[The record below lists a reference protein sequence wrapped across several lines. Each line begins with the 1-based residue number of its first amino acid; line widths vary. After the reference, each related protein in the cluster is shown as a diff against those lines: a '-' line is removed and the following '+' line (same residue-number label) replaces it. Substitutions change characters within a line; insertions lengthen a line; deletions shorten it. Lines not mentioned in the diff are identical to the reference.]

1 MLRPSMSE
9 PSRKARGYCPGV
21 WTPMPSGDGWIVRV
35 RPHHARM
42 PAAHVAALARL
53 ARSEGNGIIELTRR
67 GNLQIRGVSQSS
79 WPRLHAELVAL
90 GVAGEEPESEAR
102 PALFVCP
109 LSGLDPRCPPLEP
122 LAGALDGVLAAWAEA
137 TPEGPGVQRRLPD
150 KFGVVLSGGSH
161 SSSELSADIHVRLHP
176 AHPGVADLAVAGKF
190 DEATP
195 LGSWDVSAVPDA
207 VRRLL
212 LALEVFPNE
221 RRRMRDA
228 VAADIGHL
236 RAALAP
242 LAGAAPRREAAWGSS
257 EVGYHT
263 GRVDWFGYAL
273 PFGSANAE
281 AWAALARIAERFGSG
296 EVRFTPTRHVLV
308 VGVRPDDRAA
318 LVELGQRRSFGVRR
332 TLRPLELVAC
342 SGSPACGSAHGET
355 RELAKRL
362 GRLLHRSERPHTT
375 LHVSG
380 CEKSCARDEAADITL
395 VRSADGMRLG
405 FGRDV
410 RGTLANPP
418 LTLDGVRRQLIE
430 RFVPA
435 PSAPLPLGASKR
447 PLPTLYPSQLQAH
460 RPLHPEGP
468 RGVESAQE
476 SER

>member
-1 MLRPSMSE
+1 M
-9 PSRKARGYCPGV
+9 PGE
-21 WTPMPSGDGWIVRV
+21 
-35 RPHHARM
+35 
-42 PAAHVAALARL
+42 HVAALARL
-53 ARSEGNGIIELTRR
+53 ARGCGNGIIELTRR

-79 WPRLHAELVAL
+79 WPRLHAELIAL
-90 GVAGEEPESEAR
+90 GVAAGEPESEAK
-102 PALFVCP
+102 PSLFVCP
-109 LSGLDPRCPPLEP
+109 LSGLDPRSPPLEP
-122 LAGALDGVLAAWAEA
+122 LADALDTVLARA
-137 TPEGPGVQRRLPD
+137 GRLPD
-150 KFGVVLSGGSH
+150 KFSVVLSGGSR

-176 AHPGVADLAVAGKF
+176 AHPGIADIALAGKL
-190 DEATP
+190 DHAQPRAQVGAAATP
-195 LGSWDVSAVPDA
+195 LGSCEVGTVPDV

-212 LALEVFPNE
+212 LALDIFPGE

-236 RAALAP
+236 RAAFAP
-242 LAGAAPRREAAWGSS
+242 LSCGAARGEPAWGSA

-263 GRVDWFGYAL
+263 GSIDWFGYAL

-281 AWAALARIAERFGSG
+281 AWSALARIADRLGTG

-308 VGVRPDDRAA
+308 VGVQPDDRAA

-332 TLRPLELVAC
+332 PMRALELVAC

-362 GRLLHRSERPHTT
+362 GRLLHRSDRPQAT

-395 VRSADGMRLG
+395 VHAADGMRLG

-410 RGTLANPP
+410 RGTLTNPP
-418 LTLDGVRRQLIE
+418 LSLDGVRRQLIE

-435 PSAPLPLGASKR
+435 QAAQPQAPHAPAPPKVERSAAS
-447 PLPTLYPSQLQAH
+447 A
-460 RPLHPEGP
+460 
-468 RGVESAQE
+468 AE

>member
-1 MLRPSMSE
+1 
-9 PSRKARGYCPGV
+9 
-21 WTPMPSGDGWIVRV
+21 MPSGDGWIVRV

-42 PAAHVAALARL
+42 PGEHVAALARL
-53 ARSEGNGIIELTRR
+53 ARGCGNGIIELTRR

-79 WPRLHAELVAL
+79 WPRLRAGLIAL
-90 GVAGEEPESEAR
+90 GVAAEEPESEAR

-122 LAGALDGVLAAWAEA
+122 LADALDAVLSG
-137 TPEGPGVQRRLPD
+137 TPQLPD
-150 KFGVVLSGGSH
+150 KFSVVLSGGSR

-176 AHPGVADLAVAGKF
+176 AHPGVADIAVAGKL
-190 DEATP
+190 DREHARAQVGAMLGAMATP
-195 LGSWDVSAVPDA
+195 LGSCEVGSVPDA

-212 LALEVFPNE
+212 LALDVFPSE

-228 VAADIGHL
+228 VAADLGHL

-242 LAGAAPRREAAWGSS
+242 LSPGAVRGEAGWGSA

-263 GRVDWFGYAL
+263 GSVDWFGYAL

-281 AWAALARIAERFGSG
+281 AWGALARIAERFGTG

-308 VGVRPDDRAA
+308 VGVRPADRAA

-332 TLRPLELVAC
+332 PVRALELVAC

-362 GRLLHRSERPHTT
+362 GRLLQRSDRPQAT

-380 CEKSCARDEAADITL
+380 CEKSCARDEAADVTL
-395 VRSADGMRLG
+395 VHAADGMRLG

-410 RGTLANPP
+410 RGTLATSP
-418 LTLDGVRRQLIE
+418 LSLDAVRRQLIE
-430 RFVPA
+430 RFGHA
-435 PSAPLPLGASKR
+435 QGA
-447 PLPTLYPSQLQAH
+447 QIQAH
-460 RPLHPEGP
+460 HPAAPKVE
-468 RGVESAQE
+468 RGAARE

>member
-1 MLRPSMSE
+1 MLRRSMSE

-42 PAAHVAALARL
+42 PGAHVAALARL
-53 ARSEGNGIIELTRR
+53 ARSCGNGIIELTRR

-79 WPRLHAELVAL
+79 WPALRAELIAL
-90 GVAGEEPESEAR
+90 GVAGEEPESDAH

-109 LSGLDPRCPPLEP
+109 LSGLDPRCAPLEP
-122 LAGALDGVLAAWAEA
+122 LADALDQVLSS
-137 TPEGPGVQRRLPD
+137 PGMRGRLPD
-150 KFGVVLSGGSH
+150 KFSVVLSGGSR

-176 AHPGVADLAVAGKF
+176 AHPGVADIAVAGKL
-190 DEATP
+190 DDSGRTATA
-195 LGSWDVSAVPDA
+195 LGSCDVSSVPDA

-212 LALEVFPNE
+212 LALDVFPNE

-228 VAADIGHL
+228 VAADINHL

-242 LAGAAPRREAAWGSS
+242 LSCGAARGEASWGSA

-263 GRVDWFGYAL
+263 GSVDWFGYAL

-281 AWAALARIAERFGSG
+281 AWGALARSAERFGTG

-332 TLRPLELVAC
+332 PVRTLELVAC

-362 GRLLHRSERPHTT
+362 GRLLHRSDRPRAT

-395 VRSADGMRLG
+395 VHAADGMRLG

-410 RGTLANPP
+410 RGTLSSPP
-418 LTLDGVRRQLIE
+418 LSLDGVRRQLIE
-430 RFVPA
+430 RFVPPQGA
-435 PSAPLPLGASKR
+435 QLVLPVSKR
-447 PLPTLYPSQLQAH
+447 RRPSELQKGPLSDA
-460 RPLHPEGP
+460 
-468 RGVESAQE
+468 SAGE